1 MLRYVPFIPTL
12 IVFIM
17 NRYRILLNTFSA
29 SVEMIM
35 WFLSF
40 LLLAWY
46 ITLICIC
53 WTNLCDPTMNPPWLS
68 RMTFFLCC
76 WLHWLINKDIDLW
89 FSFFGIVF
97 IWFWYQG
104 DSGFIDYFGTVFPS
118 SVFWRSLGKIVVSS
132 LYVL

>member
-1 MLRYVPFIPTL
+1 MLRYVPSIPTL

-17 NRYRILLNTFSA
+17 NGYRILLNTFSA

-40 LLLAWY
+40 LLLACY
-46 ITLICIC
+46 VTLICMC
-53 WTNLCDPTMNPPWLS
+53 WTNLWPYYEPNLIV
-68 RMTFFLCC
+68 
-76 WLHWLINKDIDLW
+76 LHDLFSVLLIILAYQQGYW
-89 FSFFGIVF
+89 PMIFFFGIVF

-118 SVFWRSLGKIVVSS
+118 SIFWRSLGKIGVSS